1 MNPRTNK
8 QISVSFSSRSNE
20 EALLKALNLICKEQ
34 SISRSAWIKQKI
46 RDEIKMNEQKKMGK
60 YHPDILYH

>member
-60 YHPDILYH
+60 YQHDILFH